1 MRYIITFIFCTFVLF
16 AGAQDKYKIS
26 LYNDVDL
33 VEKQVDENVPVLK
46 IGSDKD
52 LRLLV
57 RYRSDE
63 MNYTNKMRRQYFL
76 FDESDKELFSV
87 QLLANEGRA
96 EISLPKSALKKKQ
109 MLTLYTV
116 SYPTDPE
123 LAAKVKLRR
132 VKLALLSVE

>member
-1 MRYIITFIFCTFVLF
+1 MRYILCLMMCFCVFSVN
-16 AGAQDKYKIS
+16 AQDKYKIS

-33 VEKQVDENVPVLK
+33 VEKQVDENVPVIK
-46 IGSDKD
+46 ISADKD

-57 RYRSDE
+57 RYKADE
-63 MNYTNKMRRQYFL
+63 TNYTTKMRRQYFL

-96 EISLPKSALKKKQ
+96 EIALPKSELKKKQ
-109 MLTLYTV
+109 MLTLFTV
-116 SYPTDPE
+116 SYPTDPQ

-132 VKLALLSVE
+132 VKLALFTVE